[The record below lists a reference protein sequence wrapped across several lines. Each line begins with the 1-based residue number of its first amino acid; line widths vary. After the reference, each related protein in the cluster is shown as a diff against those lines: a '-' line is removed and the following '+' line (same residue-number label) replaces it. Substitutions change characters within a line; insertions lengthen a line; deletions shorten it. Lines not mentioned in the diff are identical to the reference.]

1 MGGLYFVTYSPG
13 KYSGLC
19 KRMAYSWALP
29 NVTTSPSDINDA
41 LVSNNPSG
49 DLSQA
54 SFFKEVF
61 LEIVPGRRTDD

>member
-1 MGGLYFVTYSPG
+1 
-13 KYSGLC
+13 
-19 KRMAYSWALP
+19 MAYSWALP

-61 LEIVPGRRTDD
+61 LEIVPGIRTDD